1 MSSYR
6 KKKKFDKKCGF
17 KKWNMVKYVE
27 RTVDKFGFH
36 LYNYLK
42 AEYQVLVM
50 SRDASIAAP
59 FIASLPGDFDGDDI
73 TADIADRRKKEK
85 NPIILRFINHNAK
98 FRKHVIAMISNP
110 SSLHPSLVPFSNI
123 GNYSDYLIPD
133 IDDDENTSHDDYDDL
148 RFNELYPCRLDMKRE
163 ERE

>member
-1 MSSYR
+1 MSGYR

-36 LYNYLK
+36 MYNYLK

-59 FIASLPGDFDGDDI
+59 FLASLPDDFDGDDI
-73 TADIADRRKKEK
+73 TAGIADRRKKEK
-85 NPIILRFINHNAK
+85 NPIILRFIDHNAK
-98 FRKHVIAMISNP
+98 FRKHVNAMISNP
-110 SSLHPSLVPFSNI
+110 SALHPSGIGIYSN
-123 GNYSDYLIPD
+123 YLILD
-133 IDDDENTSHDDYDDL
+133 IGDEHASHDNYDDPH
-148 RFNELYPCRLDMKRE
+148 FNEMYPFRLDLKRE
-163 ERE
+163 EERE